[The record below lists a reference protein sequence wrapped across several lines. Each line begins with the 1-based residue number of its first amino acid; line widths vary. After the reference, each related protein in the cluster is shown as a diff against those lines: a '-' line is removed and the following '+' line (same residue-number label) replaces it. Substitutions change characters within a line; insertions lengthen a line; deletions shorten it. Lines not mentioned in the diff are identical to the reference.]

1 MKTFVSLAL
10 VLWAIVCFGQ
20 SFSFESTQHGQ
31 TWWKNAEMQPHYQTV
46 FDDTIGCTIGTTTKT
61 MTTDW
66 FRLTAY
72 GETIFRLSYTLDT
85 LGNDAGT
92 NNQTV
97 DTTSFHYYFET
108 LLDTAEDD
116 FPMRQRD
123 GSDVVIA
130 PADSLQKIQPF
141 SYVDKLNIYEGRW
154 IRFTFYC
161 ADTCSL
167 RAYLGG
173 HY

>member
-1 MKTFVSLAL
+1 MGRKITMKIFVSLAL
-10 VLWAIVCFGQ
+10 ILWAITCFGQ
-20 SFSFESTQHGQ
+20 SFSFESTQHGN

-46 FDDTIGCTIGTTTKT
+46 YDDTLTQAV
-61 MTTDW
+61 TTDW
-66 FRLTAY
+66 FRLTSY
-72 GETIFRLSYTLDT
+72 GETIFRLSYSLDT
-85 LGNDAGT
+85 LTTGEGSG
-92 NNQTV
+92 

-130 PADSLQKIQPF
+130 PADSLQKAAPF

-154 IRFTFYC
+154 IRFTFYVV
-161 ADTCSL
+161 DTCSL